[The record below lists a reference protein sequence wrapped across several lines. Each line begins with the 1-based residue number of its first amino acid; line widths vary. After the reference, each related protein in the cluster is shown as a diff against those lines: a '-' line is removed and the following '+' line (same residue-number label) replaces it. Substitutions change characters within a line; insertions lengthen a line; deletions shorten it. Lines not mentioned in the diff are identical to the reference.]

1 MMIPE
6 DLETKAYDVFVYPS
20 LSTIGIKGKELGLKD
35 ETIKR
40 AQDLAIEYIKKTY
53 HQPLYSHIKF
63 LLPAF
68 VYIAAIL
75 DDDRRTQY
83 DIAQAFGVTE
93 SSVRKWY
100 LHIKEIMNIKIIL

>member
-1 MMIPE
+1 MRPE
-6 DLETKAYDVFVYPS
+6 DLETKAYDVFVYPN
-20 LSTIGIKGKELGLKD
+20 LSIIDKKGKELKLKD

-40 AQDLAIEYIKKTY
+40 AKDLAIEYINKTY
-53 HQPLYSHIKF
+53 HQPRYSHIKF

-83 DIAQAFGVTE
+83 EIAKTFGVTE

-100 LHIKEIMNIKIIL
+100 MQIKETMNIEIIL

>member
-1 MMIPE
+1 MIPE
-6 DLETKAYDVFVYPS
+6 DLETKAYEVFVYPN
-20 LSTIGIKGKELGLKD
+20 LSIIELIGKNLKLKE

-40 AQDLAIEYIKKTY
+40 AQELAIEYIKKTY
-53 HQPLYSHIKF
+53 HQPRYSHIKF

-75 DDDRRTQY
+75 DGDRRTQY
-83 DIAQAFGVTE
+83 EIAQAFGVTE

-100 LHIKEIMNIKIIL
+100 LHIKTILDIKIIL

>member
-1 MMIPE
+1 MIPE
-6 DLETKAYDVFVYPS
+6 ELETKAYEVFVYPNIS
-20 LSTIGIKGKELGLKD
+20 IIDKKGKELKMRD

-40 AQDLAIEYIKKTY
+40 AQDLAAEYIKKTY
-53 HQPLYSHIKF
+53 HQPRYSHIKF

-68 VYIAAIL
+68 VYISAIL

-83 DIAQAFGVTE
+83 EIAQAFGVTE

-100 LHIKEIMNIKIIL
+100 AHIKEIMGINIVL